1 MYVCMYVCICIF
13 TYIYIHM
20 FIIICIYMLYIYY
33 IIYICLYF
41 ILFYF
46 HFYLYYSIYIFLV
59 LIDNNLLHCFLST
72 KVECVCF
79 FICFILLFRVLPPG
93 LAMLYRWHRTIFC
106 RLLNICNYSGFFV
119 HQSLYI
125 FIFCFK
131 FFCYFISILH

>member
-1 MYVCMYVCICIF
+1 MYVYL
-13 TYIYIHM
+13 YIYIHVYTY
-20 FIIICIYMLYIYY
+20 IYKCIYMLYIY
-33 IIYICLYF
+33 ILCFIYIYVYILF

-59 LIDNNLLHCFLST
+59 LIDNNLLHCCLST
-72 KVECVCF
+72 KAQCVCF

>member
-1 MYVCMYVCICIF
+1 MYV
-13 TYIYIHM
+13 
-20 FIIICIYMLYIYY
+20 YMLYIY
-33 IIYICLYF
+33 IYIMFYIYIYVYILF

-72 KVECVCF
+72 KVQCVCF